1 MASRPTDRQGQG
13 PTTWEIDPQRTGA
26 YAFDFTVNNLSKEA
40 ADYAFRASINT
51 MAVETVGGEDY
62 MSDSAYGLMP
72 EVTFTTD
79 AAVRYVYDLNGDGE
93 ADIKDAEA
101 LLAVANQT
109 NSQSLSEEDTVK
121 YDFDG
126 DGEIA
131 SEGCQNLHAQPPG
144 RKGRGGRPESV
155 LCGGGG

>member
-1 MASRPTDRQGQG
+1 MILSGV
-13 PTTWEIDPQRTGA
+13 

-51 MAVETVGGEDY
+51 MAVETVDGEDY

-101 LLAVANQT
+101 LPTKPIPNPCPKRI
-109 NSQSLSEEDTVK
+109 QSSMTLTATEKSPRRMSKSTCA
-121 YDFDG
+121 
-126 DGEIA
+126 A
-131 SEGCQNLHAQPPG
+131 SREK
-144 RKGRGGRPESV
+144 RTWWTS
-155 LCGGGG
+155 